1 MKRNCTELIRYLF
14 TGGATTVVNY
24 VIYAGLLCI
33 GVHYLIANSLAW
45 CGAVVFAFWA
55 NRQFVFQSRGNWK
68 KEFAAFTA
76 ARLATLAAENVLL
89 VLLIQGCGMAEFV
102 AKILVSVVTV
112 VLNYVVCKVG
122 IFREAGHE

>member
-1 MKRNCTELIRYLF
+1 MKRNWTELIRYIF
-14 TGGATTVVNY
+14 TGGATTAVNY
-24 VIYAGLLCI
+24 VIYA

-89 VLLIQGCGMAEFV
+89 VLLIQGGGMTEFF